1 LWPINSRGIL
11 QENGEAIIGKKKKK
25 PSYNC
30 AEKQIES
37 KKEKKIK
44 ERKEKHKKSYLS
56 FMQLIFIIFHINVQ

>member
-37 KKEKKIK
+37 KKEKK
-44 ERKEKHKKSYLS
+44 
-56 FMQLIFIIFHINVQ
+56 